1 VADILRSVPE
11 AVWGVL
17 IAVITWLS
25 AKGVAKLS
33 RKAQDF
39 KTRTDGTVNAGQLAL
54 NTATRADTR
63 LDKVEKRLDRI
74 EQWRR
79 RVLDVWWPEH
89 HRHDETV
96 KAELL
101 KLDPDA
107 VLADAPVLPELRL
120 ESDDED

>member
-1 VADILRSVPE
+1 MREALFMVPE
-11 AVWGVL
+11 AVWGII

-25 AKGVAKLS
+25 AKGVARLS

-39 KTRTDGTVNAGQLAL
+39 KTQTDGTNAAGQLAV
-54 NTATRADTR
+54 NVATRADDR
-63 LDKVEKRLDRI
+63 LEKIEKRLDRI
-74 EQWRR
+74 EAWRR
-79 RVLDVWWPEH
+79 RVLDQWWPEH

-107 VLADAPVLPELRL
+107 VLVDAPALPELRY
-120 ESDDED
+120 EGAE